1 MVFIKDNI
9 MRAKVG
15 LFSDHGGYT
24 LKQDLLNCASEYNFV
39 DYGTNSADAV
49 DYPDF
54 ANQAAQCLKDKTI
67 QKAILICGT
76 GIGIC
81 MAANRHAWVR
91 AFVAHN
97 ITEVKLAREHNDANT
112 ICFSGRYQTLDEVK
126 IFIDTFLKTPFEGG
140 RHARRVDI
148 FSKI

>member
-1 MVFIKDNI
+1 MSDEI
-9 MRAKVG
+9 G
-15 LFSDHGGYT
+15 LFSDHGGYS
-24 LKQDLLNCASEYNFV
+24 LKQELLSYATEYNFV
-39 DYGTNSADAV
+39 DYGTDSFDSV

-54 ANQAAQCLKDKTI
+54 ANKAAALLKDGTI

-81 MAANRHAWVR
+81 MAANRHPWVR

-97 ITEVKLAREHNDANT
+97 ITEVKLAREHNDAN
-112 ICFSGRYQTLDEVK
+112 IMCFSGRYQTLSDITSMLD
-126 IFIDTFLKTPFEGG
+126 IFMRTSFEGG

-148 FSKI
+148 FSKV